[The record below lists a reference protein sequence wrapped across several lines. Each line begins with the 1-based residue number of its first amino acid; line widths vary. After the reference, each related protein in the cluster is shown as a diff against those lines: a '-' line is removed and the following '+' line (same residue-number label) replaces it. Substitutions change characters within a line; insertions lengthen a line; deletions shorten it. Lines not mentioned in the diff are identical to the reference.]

1 MISVIIPVYNVAA
14 FLERCLDSV
23 LTQEA
28 IREILLVDDGST
40 DGSGG
45 ICDRYA
51 QIDPRIT
58 VIHKENGGLSS
69 ARNAGL
75 DRARGEYVA
84 FVDSDDYLEPGT
96 YGTLLGAALEH
107 QCDLVCA
114 GRYDLDEATGLKTP
128 GLCPEKEEVISGRE
142 LASRIFTWQNVDSA
156 AWDKLYRRS
165 LFDGI
170 RYPEGKICEDV
181 PVTYRL
187 ALRAKGIAMVPRCL
201 YDYCHRPNSITTA
214 PVSEKSFH
222 FSLHAEGICRD
233 IAEEAPELLPQARS
247 LYVWSLAH
255 PMMLCQETGMVSAL
269 KAPYTE
275 SLRKLRREAGFFLRS
290 PLVSGKQKCQYLLL
304 ALGLFGTLWRLR
316 CALHPTDRTNT

>member
-23 LTQEA
+23 LAQEA

-51 QIDPRIT
+51 QTDPRIT

-84 FVDSDDYLEPGT
+84 FLDSDDYLEPGT
-96 YGTLLGAALEH
+96 YGILLGAALEH

-233 IAEEAPELLPQARS
+233 IAEEAPELLPPGQEPLCLVPGTPHDAVPGKRDGFRPES
-247 LYVWSLAH
+247 AVSREPSEAAAGGRLLPPLSPGLQKAEMPVSSAGPGAVWH
-255 PMMLCQETGMVSAL
+255 PMAPALCPPPHG
-269 KAPYTE
+269 
-275 SLRKLRREAGFFLRS
+275 
-290 PLVSGKQKCQYLLL
+290 
-304 ALGLFGTLWRLR
+304 
-316 CALHPTDRTNT
+316 